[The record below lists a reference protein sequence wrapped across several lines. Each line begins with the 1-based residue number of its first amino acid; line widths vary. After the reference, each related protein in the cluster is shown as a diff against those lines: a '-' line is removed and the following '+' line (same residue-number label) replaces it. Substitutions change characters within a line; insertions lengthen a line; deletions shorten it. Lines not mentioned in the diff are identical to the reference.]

1 MTPKIAAYITL
12 YNDQEAAMECIQA
25 IKSQS
30 YSVDTIFIV
39 DNSEQQLLA
48 GDNDELLKIHHY
60 PDNIGIGQGLVL
72 ALAWA
77 NTQGYDF
84 LWTFD
89 QDSTPTES
97 CLETLLNTCNRL
109 LDVDKIGIIAPTAID
124 PRTGTVIEGAV
135 FIGDRFIG
143 HQHRYHDDFYECD
156 SPITS
161 GSLISLAA
169 AKNISPPHADLFID
183 GIDWDYGLRLK
194 RKGFRNIIVPSAIMY
209 HEFGLPIQIK
219 LKHKEV
225 IFQQYSDL
233 RNYYICRNHT
243 YLETRY
249 SQGWNRL
256 KSCQLRLKYLI
267 RTILLIWLYDSDNT
281 NMKIWACILGTL
293 HGFQGKLGKIW

>member
-12 YNDQEAAMECIQA
+12 YKDQEAAMKCIQA
-25 IKSQS
+25 IKYQS
-30 YSVDTIFIV
+30 YPVDTIFIV

-48 GDNDELLKIHHY
+48 NDHDELLKIHHC

-77 NTQGYDF
+77 EDLGYDF

-89 QDSTPTES
+89 QDSIPTDS
-97 CLETLLNTCNRL
+97 CLETLVSTHNRL
-109 LDVDKIGIIAPTAID
+109 LSDVYKIGIIAPTAID
-124 PRTGTVIEGAV
+124 PRTGMIIEGAM

-143 HQHRYHDDFYECD
+143 HKHHHYHDFYECD

-169 AKNISPPHADLFID
+169 AKTIAPPRADLFID

-194 RKGFRNIIVPSAIMY
+194 MEGFHNLIVPGAIM
-209 HEFGLPIQIK
+209 HHNFGIPIQVK
-219 LKHKEV
+219 LKHKKI

-256 KSCQLRLKYLI
+256 KSYQLRLKYLI
-267 RTILLIWLYDSDNT
+267 RTILLIWLYDSDNKNT
-281 NMKIWACILGTL
+281 KIWACILGTL
-293 HGFQGKLGKIW
+293 HGLQGKLGKM